1 MFCDRDICIPAL
13 SLQGSKGSMLS
24 FLVLLF
30 FPPMVTLHKICSS
43 ILTSFK
49 NRLKQ

>member
-30 FPPMVTLHKICSS
+30 FSPYGD
-43 ILTSFK
+43 TSQNMFLDINK
-49 NRLKQ
+49 F

>member
-1 MFCDRDICIPAL
+1 MFCDRDILIAAL
-13 SLQGSKGSMLS
+13 SLQGSKGLTLS

-30 FPPMVTLHKICSS
+30 FSPTVTLHKVCFL
-43 ILTSFK
+43 ILSSFK